1 MSDRLRRTLDA
12 IMSTGASELDA
23 MLRVYAGW
31 ESYRNLDS
39 DDLRVVQAHVL
50 AATAGGAR

>member
-12 IMSTGASELDA
+12 IMSRGASEMDA

-31 ESYRNLDS
+31 ELYSNLDS
-39 DDLRVVQAHVL
+39 DDLRVVQAHVF

>member
-12 IMSTGASELDA
+12 IMSRGASEMDA

>member
-12 IMSTGASELDA
+12 IMSRGASEMDA

-31 ESYRNLDS
+31 ELYSNLDS
-39 DDLRVVQAHVL
+39 DDLRVVQAHVFT
-50 AATAGGAR
+50 ATAGGAR